1 MPFQVVSVPLAPCA
15 ARSARDP
22 ADPVQ
27 VPAGQRL
34 GRSVWGVGSVCEG
47 VERFE
52 ALPKVPQEWGKAS
65 GVERDRKN
73 LSQGLA
79 GPVCPV
85 RVGCLLCAHLSCA
98 LTHFTPSVCLSL
110 WDPRADPVCS
120 CPQNLL
126 LRQAKLGLCRS

>member
-1 MPFQVVSVPLAPCA
+1 MPFQVVFVPLAPCA

-22 ADPVQ
+22 TDPAR

-34 GRSVWGVGSVCEG
+34 GQAVWGVGSVCEG

-52 ALPKVPQEWGKAS
+52 ALPKVPQEWGRAS
-65 GVERDRKN
+65 GVESDRKN

-85 RVGCLLCAHLSCA
+85 RVGCCA
-98 LTHFTPSVCLSL
+98 LTCRVLSHTSL
-110 WDPRADPVCS
+110 PAPVSEFMGSQGRPRVFLPPKSPAEAGKAGAV
-120 CPQNLL
+120 
-126 LRQAKLGLCRS
+126 